1 MAGETSCLPYDFGMD
16 KREAFKSIAAD
27 LAKGELVFPT
37 SAKVALKVRQ
47 ALNDPDCHIETAVKL
62 VQAEPLLSARVIAV
76 ANSVAFNRSGR
87 EITDVRYSVA
97 RLGFDTIRLLAVALV
112 TRQLAGSIVTGSKR
126 NSATQLWEHSAH
138 VASLA
143 RVIAQLV
150 TNVDPETA
158 MFAGIVHEIGGF
170 YLLSRARDFPGLLDG
185 DFTDWIETGEA
196 EVGRA
201 VLRVLAVP
209 LPVLEAIEEYWHG
222 HLETPPRT
230 LGDTLLLCEELAQ
243 VPSPLHGFG
252 GKNSE
257 DGMRAK
263 IDQAIGWDTLTSILT
278 ESAVEVES
286 LAAALMF

>member
-1 MAGETSCLPYDFGMD
+1 MD
-16 KREAFKSIAAD
+16 KREAFKSIAAG
-27 LAKGELVFPT
+27 LAKGEVVFPT
-37 SAKVALKVRQ
+37 SAKVAQKVRQ

-76 ANSVAFNRSGR
+76 ANSAVFNRAGR
-87 EITDVRYSVA
+87 EITDLRYSVA
-97 RLGFDTIRLLAVALV
+97 RLGFSTIRLLALALV
-112 TRQLAGSIVTGSKR
+112 TRQLAGSLGTASKR
-126 NSATQLWEHSAH
+126 HTVTQLWEHSVH
-138 VASLA
+138 VAALA

-150 TNVDPETA
+150 THVDPETA

-209 LPVLEAIEEYWHG
+209 LPVQEAIEAYWSG
-222 HLETPPRT
+222 QLETPPRT
-230 LGDTLLLCEELAQ
+230 LGDTLILCDELAQ
-243 VPSPLHGFG
+243 VPSPLRSDG
-252 GKNSE
+252 GKCPE

-263 IDQAIGWDTLTSILT
+263 IDQAIGWETLTSILT